1 MRRTWL
7 TVCLLAL
14 IATGTQAQDFASR
27 YMAEHKG
34 DSLLHCISVSPKMME
49 EILDHGIGENDTTG
63 MADIISRL
71 KSMQIVN
78 AGRQGKT
85 YFKHAEEM
93 ARKNSARF
101 KELASYDEGKDHCR
115 IFVREHKTEI
125 VELVLLRQV
134 GKQFTVINFTGDMNH
149 AFIRQLTHTMVPA
162 AATSRKE

>member
-27 YMAEHKG
+27 YMAEHEG

-71 KSMQIVN
+71 KSMQIV
-78 AGRQGKT
+78 
-85 YFKHAEEM
+85 KHAEEM

>member
-1 MRRTWL
+1 
-7 TVCLLAL
+7 
-14 IATGTQAQDFASR
+14 
-27 YMAEHKG
+27 
-34 DSLLHCISVSPKMME
+34 
-49 EILDHGIGENDTTG
+49 

-162 AATSRKE
+162 AVTSRKE

>member
-1 MRRTWL
+1 
-7 TVCLLAL
+7 
-14 IATGTQAQDFASR
+14 
-27 YMAEHKG
+27 
-34 DSLLHCISVSPKMME
+34 
-49 EILDHGIGENDTTG
+49 

-93 ARKNSARF
+93 ARKNSARI
-101 KELASYDEGKDHCR
+101 KELASNDEGKDHCR
-115 IFVREHKTEI
+115 IIVREHKTEI

-134 GKQFTVINFTGDMNH
+134 GKQFTVINITGDMNH

-162 AATSRKE
+162 AVTSRKE